1 MDIKNV
7 LIVKGNSQYDVLS
20 DFADE
25 LSQGFKENGINVHY
39 FNSKTLE
46 DEKRD
51 ENIYNTDFDMVISF
65 NSMMFGGMDEIVK
78 NPNVLWWSFL
88 VDHPYFH
95 LWRMLIPLNNYMIS
109 CVDNYHVDYI
119 KKYHP
124 NVNHSTFVAH
134 GGNIPRIEP
143 VPYEDREYS
152 VCLMGTMQDLD
163 KFNDELNALPQL
175 EKEVMT
181 LIFEQL
187 TSGSNQTVEEMLDA
201 ILKNSD
207 IKLSKI
213 EYTRFLSYVS
223 FVDSY
228 ARAINRK
235 TVVERLLEAGIKV
248 DVFGNGWD
256 KIDIK
261 HSENLVIHGNVP
273 YEDVLKTMC
282 NSKIILN
289 TLPLFRDGSH
299 ERVFTSML
307 CGAVCVTEINEYLPK
322 VLNHSEDLVY
332 FDMNDLDTL
341 ASNIK
346 ALLSN
351 DELGK
356 RISESG
362 RKKAEKHHTWANRA
376 KEIIDIAKD
385 IEKIE
390 RNIYVKEETDED
402 YKFNSMITYIAKAP
416 LKLMVEKVKAS
427 FASYEMTN
435 HAYAAE
441 IKTWWIN
448 NKRWD
453 VKDAEGNIFFRDRI
467 KEVKGNLENYI
478 EKYNQLNAKERKVF
492 NALIRFK
499 LYVGPN
505 DLSVLQQNKDY
516 WKSFSDIVEIS

>member
-1 MDIKNV
+1 MELKNV
-7 LIVKGNSQYDVLS
+7 LVINGFSQYDVLS
-20 DFADE
+20 DFANE
-25 LSQGFKENGINVHY
+25 LAKGFKENGVNVY
-39 FNSKTLE
+39 FFDAKRLE
-46 DEKRD
+46 DSKKD
-51 ENIYNTDFDMVISF
+51 EAVKDVDFDMVISF

-95 LWRMLIPLNNYMIS
+95 LWRMLIPNNNYMIS
-109 CVDNYHVDYI
+109 CVDNYHVEYI

-124 NVNHSTFVAH
+124 NVNYSTFVAH
-134 GGNIPRIEP
+134 GGNVPRIET
-143 VPYEDREYS
+143 VPYEDRKYN
-152 VCLMGTMQDLD
+152 VCLMGTMQELA
-163 KFNDELNALPQL
+163 KFNDELNALPQF

-187 TSGSNQTVEEMLDA
+187 TSGSNQTVEEMLD
-201 ILKNSD
+201 IVLKNSD
-207 IKLSKI
+207 IKLSKT

-235 TVVERLLEAGIKV
+235 TVVEKLLQAGIKV

-261 HSENLVIHGNVP
+261 NSENLVIHGNVP

-341 ASNIK
+341 ASNVK
-346 ALLSN
+346 ALLAN

-356 RISESG
+356 RISENG
-362 RKKAEKHHTWANRA
+362 KKKAEKHHTWACRA
-376 KEIIDIAKD
+376 KEIIDIAKS

-390 RNIYVKEETDED
+390 RNIYIEEETDED
-402 YKFNSMITYIAKAP
+402 YQFNSMITYIEKSP
-416 LKLMVEKVKAS
+416 LKLMVEKAKAS

-435 HAYAAE
+435 NEYATE
-441 IKTWWIN
+441 IKNWWVN

-453 VKDAEGNIFFRDRI
+453 VKDVEGNIFFRDRVKEI
-467 KEVKGNLENYI
+467 KSNLEKYI
-478 EKYNQLNAKERKVF
+478 EKYIQLTVEERKVF

-499 LYVGPN
+499 LYVKPN
-505 DLSVLQQNKDY
+505 DLSVLQQNKNY